1 MVSTA
6 PSTVSALTGNN
17 TDPMLAHV
25 DGYKFDG
32 SKEQRCLD
40 YVLQHATAGDIQ
52 SAITAIDQFSE
63 AERRNWLM
71 NVGPEKGAVLDV
83 EVQKVAKQQLTGRQQ
98 VHTMLE
104 LGT

>member
-6 PSTVSALTGNN
+6 PSTALNGSNS
-17 TDPMLAHV
+17 DPMEAHIH
-25 DGYKFDG
+25 GYAFQG

-52 SAITAIDQFSE
+52 SAINAIDQYSE
-63 AERRNWLM
+63 AGRSNWLM
-71 NVGPEKGAVLDV
+71 NVGPEKGAVLDA
-83 EVQKVAKQQLTGRQQ
+83 EVQKVAKKAAAGQANTI
-98 VHTMLE
+98 LE